1 MNRKC
6 ALAAALQKTIL
17 FFEGRKV
24 YIITM
29 TTVQEIEKAVQG
41 LPENELYSFR
51 TWFDEY
57 ASNVWEKNFEQD
69 VQSGK
74 LDLLADEAI
83 ADLKAN
89 RCTRL

>member
-1 MNRKC
+1 
-6 ALAAALQKTIL
+6 
-17 FFEGRKV
+17 
-24 YIITM
+24 M
-29 TTVQEIEKAVQG
+29 TTVQEIEQAVQG

-74 LDLLADEAI
+74 LNLLAEEAI
-83 ADLKAN
+83 KDLKSN